1 MQGIR
6 TPILP
11 SSCDNDND
19 DCPFNDCIF
28 PDQLLPVQQSYT
40 SVHGNLTKSQ
50 HYCQFRELPY
60 DIFVSWQILQP
71 QLNNYSN
78 KLFHQKCT
86 INSTNGTLVCDVC
99 QI

>member
-1 MQGIR
+1 MMIV
-6 TPILP
+6 P
-11 SSCDNDND
+11 SMIVSFQINFFQ
-19 DCPFNDCIF
+19 FN
-28 PDQLLPVQQSYT
+28 
-40 SVHGNLTKSQ
+40 NLTPASMETLLKVNTIVNS
-50 HYCQFRELPY
+50 ELPY